1 MEQEFLSLIEK
12 YYGEKNLK
20 YEKRKDYNRIIIK
33 NQDIF
38 TDADLLRYLL
48 LNDKHEKKSD
58 YEYFYFTTKSCK
70 YYFSNEYGE
79 VKDLD
84 LIYSNIIES
93 YHNDSENFYK
103 FVEILHELKEKEL
116 INVLANNF
124 KKENSDEI
132 KIFSK
137 YLFHY
142 IINLSNAKIDFD
154 NFIYCKKFD
163 SLNNKKIINQKL
175 NSSKLEDNKIVKL
188 IRECN
193 EILDIF
199 DEIYDTN
206 IFNNLNKYIIE
217 FDKIYNNKLLIT
229 NEKDKFILQIIVKDI
244 SITNI
249 ELLIKKIKNIFNK
262 DIEIILYIEQFNL
275 DLLYILFNEGFISKL
290 IIKNPSNKN
299 LLMLTKNKEIFIYYD
314 YDQIKNSEKLI
325 EDEFGFINK
334 YLNNYF
340 EVMFLVFKQEY
351 KIHKVKIDKNL
362 LNFGFY
368 IKDKV
373 EQNYFNINEYKDEK
387 GNNSLYLY
395 SKDNTL
401 CYEIFCQKY
410 PIFEKIFSLFINK
423 EEFINN
429 KKLNDNLNSLIA
441 IKGYDLLIRCSKI
454 IKKKCFNKI
463 IFQES
468 IEIDDDYNL
477 KLEFD
482 KMVDKKFFGFNT
494 KNIYFVENIE
504 NYLDEKSV
512 LPSTLT
518 NSYMKRGLNDLLPVF
533 YFILKKYP
541 ILDKKPILLQISY
554 FMSYKLNI
562 YKNINEID
570 KEM

>member
-12 YYGEKNLK
+12 YYKEKNLK

-229 NEKDKFILQIIVKDI
+229 NEKDKFILQMIIKDI
-244 SITNI
+244 SITNM
-249 ELLIKKIKNIFNK
+249 ESLIKKIKNIFNK
-262 DIEIILYIEQFNL
+262 DVEIILYIEQFNL
-275 DLLYILFNEGFISKL
+275 DSLYILFNEGFISNL
-290 IIKNPSNKN
+290 IIKNSSNKN

-325 EDEFGFINK
+325 EDEFVFINK

-351 KIHKVKIDKNL
+351 KIHKVKIDKNMA
-362 LNFGFY
+362 NFGFY

-410 PIFEKIFSLFINK
+410 PNFEKIFSLFINK

-562 YKNINEID
+562 YKNINEND
-570 KEM
+570 KEI

>member
-12 YYGEKNLK
+12 YYKEKNLK

-275 DLLYILFNEGFISKL
+275 DSLYILFNEGSISKL

-362 LNFGFY
+362 FNFGFY

-395 SKDNTL
+395 SKDNAL

-410 PIFEKIFSLFINK
+410 PIYEKIFSLFINK

>member
-1 MEQEFLSLIEK
+1 M
-12 YYGEKNLK
+12 
-20 YEKRKDYNRIIIK
+20 
-33 NQDIF
+33 
-38 TDADLLRYLL
+38 
-48 LNDKHEKKSD
+48 
-58 YEYFYFTTKSCK
+58 
-70 YYFSNEYGE
+70 
-79 VKDLD
+79 
-84 LIYSNIIES
+84 
-93 YHNDSENFYK
+93 
-103 FVEILHELKEKEL
+103 
-116 INVLANNF
+116 
-124 KKENSDEI
+124 
-132 KIFSK
+132 
-137 YLFHY
+137 
-142 IINLSNAKIDFD
+142 
-154 NFIYCKKFD
+154 
-163 SLNNKKIINQKL
+163 
-175 NSSKLEDNKIVKL
+175 
-188 IRECN
+188 
-193 EILDIF
+193 DIF

-229 NEKDKFILQIIVKDI
+229 NEKDKFILQMIIKDI
-244 SITNI
+244 SITNM
-249 ELLIKKIKNIFNK
+249 ESLIKKIKNIFNK

-275 DLLYILFNEGFISKL
+275 DSLYILFNEGFISNL
-290 IIKNPSNKN
+290 IIKNSSNKN

-325 EDEFGFINK
+325 EDEFVFINK

-362 LNFGFY
+362 ANFGFY

-410 PIFEKIFSLFINK
+410 PNFEKIFSLFINK

-562 YKNINEID
+562 FKNINEID

>member
-12 YYGEKNLK
+12 YYKEKNLK

-188 IRECN
+188 ISECN

-229 NEKDKFILQIIVKDI
+229 NEKDKFILQMIIKDI
-244 SITNI
+244 SITNM
-249 ELLIKKIKNIFNK
+249 ESLKNIFNK

-275 DLLYILFNEGFISKL
+275 DLLYILFNEGSISKL

-340 EVMFLVFKQEY
+340 EIMFLVFKQEY
-351 KIHKVKIDKNL
+351 KIHKVKIDKNFA
-362 LNFGFY
+362 NFGFY

-410 PIFEKIFSLFINK
+410 PNFEKIFSLFINK

-533 YFILKKYP
+533 YFILRKYP

>member
-12 YYGEKNLK
+12 YYKEKNIK

-351 KIHKVKIDKNL
+351 KIHKVKI
-362 LNFGFY
+362 
-368 IKDKV
+368 
-373 EQNYFNINEYKDEK
+373 E
-387 GNNSLYLY
+387 
-395 SKDNTL
+395 
-401 CYEIFCQKY
+401 
-410 PIFEKIFSLFINK
+410 
-423 EEFINN
+423 
-429 KKLNDNLNSLIA
+429 
-441 IKGYDLLIRCSKI
+441 
-454 IKKKCFNKI
+454 
-463 IFQES
+463 
-468 IEIDDDYNL
+468 
-477 KLEFD
+477 
-482 KMVDKKFFGFNT
+482 
-494 KNIYFVENIE
+494 
-504 NYLDEKSV
+504 
-512 LPSTLT
+512 
-518 NSYMKRGLNDLLPVF
+518 
-533 YFILKKYP
+533 
-541 ILDKKPILLQISY
+541 
-554 FMSYKLNI
+554 
-562 YKNINEID
+562 
-570 KEM
+570 

>member
-12 YYGEKNLK
+12 YYKEKNLK

-229 NEKDKFILQIIVKDI
+229 NEKDKFILQMIIKDI
-244 SITNI
+244 SITNM
-249 ELLIKKIKNIFNK
+249 ESLIKKIKNIFNK
-262 DIEIILYIEQFNL
+262 DVEIILYIEQFNL
-275 DLLYILFNEGFISKL
+275 DSLYILFNEGSISKL

-351 KIHKVKIDKNL
+351 KIHKVKIDKNMA
-362 LNFGFY
+362 NFGFY

-395 SKDNTL
+395 SKDNAL

-562 YKNINEID
+562 YKNINEND
-570 KEM
+570 KEI

>member
-12 YYGEKNLK
+12 YYKEKNLK

-229 NEKDKFILQIIVKDI
+229 NEKDKFILQMIIKDI
-244 SITNI
+244 SITNM
-249 ELLIKKIKNIFNK
+249 ESLIKKIKNIFNK
-262 DIEIILYIEQFNL
+262 DVEIILYIEQFNL
-275 DLLYILFNEGFISKL
+275 DSLYILFNEGSISKL

-325 EDEFGFINK
+325 EDEFVFINK

-351 KIHKVKIDKNL
+351 KIHKVKIDKNMA
-362 LNFGFY
+362 NFGFY

-410 PIFEKIFSLFINK
+410 PNFEKIFSLFINK

-533 YFILKKYP
+533 YFILRKYP